1 MINNRS
7 ATKREIE
14 DDLMKTFPS
23 LAASKFVLLMLVA
36 FVIYCGQTAAQT
48 AEVEKKSRVTWEWN
62 DDGWKRRLEIQGKA
76 EFTEDYTDISSVTEG
91 SVVRIEEDQHGQ
103 SRKLE
108 VSRGAG
114 GPLSRRYFVNGEL
127 RPLDDAGRKWLAG
140 LLLIAVRQ
148 GAFDADNRTQT
159 ILRKHG
165 VDGVL
170 AEITQITG
178 EYAKRVYFQALLKNE
193 NLGSSEF
200 PKILHALSTQISS
213 DHEKANLLKSSAEL
227 FLSDAR
233 LSNAFFQA
241 VRTVGSDHE
250 RRRTLSS
257 LLSTKNLREETW
269 LQMLETAASISSDY
283 EKATFLLEA
292 SKIFEL
298 NTRVRDAFL
307 KTVETIKSD
316 HERGRVLN
324 ALLRNKQLS

>member
-1 MINNRS
+1 
-7 ATKREIE
+7 
-14 DDLMKTFPS
+14 MKSFS
-23 LAASKFVLLMLVA
+23 SQVASKLVLLMLVTFLVPSGPA
-36 FVIYCGQTAAQT
+36 AAQKT
-48 AEVEKKSRVTWEWN
+48 EVEKRSRITWEWS

-76 EFTEDYTDISSVTEG
+76 EFTEDYSDVSSVTEG

-108 VSRGAG
+108 VTRDASGQ
-114 GPLSRRYFVNGEL
+114 LSRRYFVNGEL
-127 RPLDDAGRKWLAG
+127 RSLDDAGRKWLAG
-140 LLLIAVRQ
+140 LLLVAVRQ
-148 GAFDADNRTQT
+148 GAFDADNRTRK

-165 VDGVL
+165 VEGVL
-170 AEITQITG
+170 AEISQITG

-193 NLGSSEF
+193 DVGRSEI
-200 PKILHALSTQISS
+200 PKILHALSTQITS
-213 DHEKANLLKSSAEL
+213 DHEKANILKSSSEL
-227 FLSDAR
+227 FLSDAT

-257 LLSTKNLREETW
+257 LLSGKNLREEIW
-269 LQMLETAASISSDY
+269 LQMLETAASISSDH

-292 SKIFEL
+292 SKIFDL
-298 NTRVRDAFL
+298 NTRVRGAFL

-316 HERGRVLN
+316 HERGRVLS